1 MFRRYDPNPA
11 GRNVGDCA
19 VRAVSKATG
28 QSWGDAYIALCVAGY
43 QIGDMPSANDVWGA
57 YLRSRGFRRRIP
69 PETCPDCYTVAEF
82 AAEHPRGTF
91 VVALPGHVVCVENG
105 DIYDSWDSSGEAVLY
120 YWERT
125 EIQ

>member
-28 QSWGDAYIALCVAGY
+28 QSWCDSYLSLCMVGY
-43 QIGDMPSANDVWGA
+43 RVGDMPSANDVWGA
-57 YLRSRGFRRRIP
+57 YLREHGFRRRMLP
-69 PETCPDCYTVAEF
+69 DTCPDCYTVEEF
-82 AAEHPRGTF
+82 AETHPVGTF
-91 VVALPGHVVCVENG
+91 VLALSGHVVCVENG
-105 DIYDSWDSSGEAVLY
+105 DIFDSWDSSGEAVLY

-125 EIQ
+125 EMQ